1 MPAATNYALEYDVML
16 KALIIGNAGVGKSS
30 LLLRYAED
38 SYNTSYLATIG
49 VDFRV
54 RTFEQDGQIVKLQ
67 IWDTAGQDR
76 FRSITASY
84 YRGAHCVLL
93 VYDCTDRESFE
104 AIPQWLRE
112 LRAAG
117 ASESV
122 VVVLVA
128 NKTDRTA
135 ETGRVVTPEEGRDL
149 AEYNDILY
157 TETSAQSAKGVQEAF
172 AMVVDTALPMRLNEM
187 AEKNRNE
194 KIFLSGQP
202 LERHPTCMQR
212 MAAWLGW

>member
-1 MPAATNYALEYDVML
+1 MPAMADYALEYDVML
-16 KALIIGNAGVGKSS
+16 KALIIGNAGVGKSA

-38 SYNTSYLATIG
+38 RYDSSYLATIG

-54 RTFEQDGQIVKLQ
+54 KTFEKDGQIVKLQ

-93 VYDCTDRESFE
+93 TYDVTDRDSFE
-104 AIPQWLRE
+104 AIPHWLRE
-112 LRAAG
+112 LRAHG

-128 NKTDRTA
+128 NKTDRKSDRA
-135 ETGRVVTPEEGRDL
+135 VSPEEGRDL
-149 AEYNDILY
+149 ADYHGISY
-157 TETSAQSAKGVQEAF
+157 TETSAHSSEGVQEAF
-172 AMVVDTALPMRLNEM
+172 ARVIDAAFPKRLEDIS
-187 AEKNRNE
+187 EKKENE
-194 KIFLSGQP
+194 KIFLSGRP

-212 MAAWLGW
+212 IARWIGW